1 LYDKKLV
8 EEIAKSDK
16 VRTISLGRIS
26 VARATVAGE
35 RSSYARAPKQEVL
48 DPVPAPLRADS
59 DVLARLAAL
68 EAQVAGKMLGDRG
81 QPTDARPPPTDDTSV
96 RVYTVAETA
105 KILRLGLTRTYD
117 FIVKGRIPAIK
128 LGGRW
133 LVPHDALVRLLR
145 EAGG

>member
-1 LYDKKLV
+1 V
-8 EEIAKSDK
+8 
-16 VRTISLGRIS
+16 
-26 VARATVAGE
+26 
-35 RSSYARAPKQEVL
+35 EVL
-48 DPVPAPLRADS
+48 DPVPPLLRADS

-68 EAQVAGKMLGDRG
+68 EAQFAGKTLEDRG

>member
-1 LYDKKLV
+1 
-8 EEIAKSDK
+8 
-16 VRTISLGRIS
+16 
-26 VARATVAGE
+26 VARTTVAGE
-35 RSSYARAPKQEVL
+35 RPSSARTSKLEVL
-48 DPVPAPLRADS
+48 DPVPAVLRADS
-59 DVLARLAAL
+59 EVLARLAAL
-68 EAQVAGKMLGDRG
+68 EARVTGKTVDDRG
-81 QPTDARPPPTDDTSV
+81 QPTEPRPPPTDDTSV

>member
-1 LYDKKLV
+1 M
-8 EEIAKSDK
+8 A
-16 VRTISLGRIS
+16 RTSS
-26 VARATVAGE
+26 VTGE
-35 RSSYARAPKQEVL
+35 RSNSARTPKVEVL
-48 DPVPAPLRADS
+48 DPVSPLLRADS

-68 EAQVAGKMLGDRG
+68 EAQFAGKTLEDRG

>member
-1 LYDKKLV
+1 M
-8 EEIAKSDK
+8 A
-16 VRTISLGRIS
+16 RT
-26 VARATVAGE
+26 TVAGE
-35 RSSYARAPKQEVL
+35 RPSSARTSKLEVL
-48 DPVPAPLRADS
+48 DPVPAVLRADS
-59 DVLARLAAL
+59 EVLARLAAL
-68 EAQVAGKMLGDRG
+68 EARVTGKTVDDRG
-81 QPTDARPPPTDDTSV
+81 QPTEPRPPPTDDTSV